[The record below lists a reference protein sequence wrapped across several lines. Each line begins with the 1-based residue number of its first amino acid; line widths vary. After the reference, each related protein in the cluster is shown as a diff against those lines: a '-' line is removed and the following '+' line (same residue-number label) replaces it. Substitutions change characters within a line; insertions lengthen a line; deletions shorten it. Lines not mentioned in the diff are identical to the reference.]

1 MAKEEE
7 GVYVCGMGELG
18 GGTGEI
24 WGYGAGFAGIH
35 ILHYAPR
42 LALV

>member
-1 MAKEEE
+1 MCV
-7 GVYVCGMGELG
+7 GWGNWG
-18 GGTGEI
+18 GAGEI